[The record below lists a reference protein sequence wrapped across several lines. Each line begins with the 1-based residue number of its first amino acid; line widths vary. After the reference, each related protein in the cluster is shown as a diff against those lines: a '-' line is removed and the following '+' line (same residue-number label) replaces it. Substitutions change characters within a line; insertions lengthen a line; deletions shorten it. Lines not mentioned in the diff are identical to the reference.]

1 MGVPW
6 WSNEWLGF
14 GAFTTVAQVHALV
27 WELRVP
33 FEPLRATAKN
43 KMKYPPSHSSAS
55 IPQIGQD
62 LVSQVR

>member
-43 KMKYPPSHSSAS
+43 KMPTQPLFCQYSTDRSGPCFS
-55 IPQIGQD
+55 G
-62 LVSQVR
+62 